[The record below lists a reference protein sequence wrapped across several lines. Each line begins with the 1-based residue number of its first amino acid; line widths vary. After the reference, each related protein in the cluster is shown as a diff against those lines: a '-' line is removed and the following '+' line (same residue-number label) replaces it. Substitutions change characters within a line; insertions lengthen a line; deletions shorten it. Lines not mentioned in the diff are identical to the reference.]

1 MLDLIL
7 CNLNIV
13 LLVHHKVQPYFPSTQ
28 KKPHI
33 HEQKEAP
40 AMNVSMY
47 HIDTDDRWNSV
58 NLKNGGFLFFSAK
71 DIYILILL
79 LLFILLW

>member
-28 KKPHI
+28 KKPTF
-33 HEQKEAP
+33 
-40 AMNVSMY
+40 MNKRQ
-47 HIDTDDRWNSV
+47 HLR
-58 NLKNGGFLFFSAK
+58 
-71 DIYILILL
+71 
-79 LLFILLW
+79 

>member
-28 KKPHI
+28 KPHI
-33 HEQKEAP
+33 HEQKAAP

-58 NLKNGGFLFFSAK
+58 NLKNGGFFFFGAK